1 MDGSLSPIPESL
13 QPDREW
19 TIGRVLLE
27 CVPAGT
33 SSAAFDPLSTMAL
46 SETDIQR
53 QQEIKQAEE
62 LLFSGRQELGFA
74 KGLFL
79 GDFVA
84 DWAMPYPRLSD
95 QQQAAVDNAVLELRQ
110 FLDQHLDSDAIDR
123 DADIPREVIDGLGR
137 VGVLGMTAPK
147 EVGGR
152 GFSQMQYCKVLEEIG
167 ARDASTAVFTNA
179 HHSIG
184 IRALLLFGTK
194 EQQEKWLPRLMN
206 GEQLAAFALTERE
219 AGSDAANVQMKATP
233 AEDGAAYIL
242 SGEKRYITNASIA
255 HVLTVMARTP
265 IPGKDKDAIT
275 AFLVTPD
282 MPGFEMLEPR
292 MAKLG
297 IRGTATGRFRLNNV
311 RVPKENI
318 LGPLGKGLRVALTVL
333 DFGRTTFGACCTGGA
348 KTCLRLAIEHAN
360 SRKQFNKTLG
370 NFDLVKKKIARMAAD
385 VYAMEA
391 MTQVTASLIDR
402 GLEDYM
408 VETAMLKVFTTERLW
423 DAVNDCFQIHG
434 GSAYFDDS
442 PLGRML
448 RDARI
453 NQIGEGSNEV
463 LTSFIA
469 LVGMRGPGMEFKEI
483 YDTMLKPS
491 RGLSKA
497 WDAGLKRLSAAVKVP
512 EVPVKNDQLR
522 SYASQLGRLV
532 WRFNLA
538 VDKALIAYREPV
550 MEMQLI
556 QERIAV
562 AAMELFATTCVLS
575 RWDSELSATSR
586 NGKEGIDHASADL
599 FVRRSL
605 RHIRDSLR
613 SLGDND
619 DRALLKT
626 ADAVL
631 ATRQADAH

>member
-1 MDGSLSPIPESL
+1 
-13 QPDREW
+13 
-19 TIGRVLLE
+19 
-27 CVPAGT
+27 
-33 SSAAFDPLSTMAL
+33 MAL
-46 SETDIQR
+46 SETEIQR
-53 QQEIKQAEE
+53 QKEIQQAEE

-79 GDFVA
+79 GNFVA

-95 QQQAAVDNAVLELRQ
+95 QQQADVDRAISELRV
-110 FLDQHLDSDAIDR
+110 FLDEHLDPAEIDR
-123 DADIPREVIDGLGR
+123 NADIPRHVIDGLGR
-137 VGVLGMTAPK
+137 VGILGMTAPK

-194 EQQEKWLPRLMN
+194 EQKEKWLPRLMN

-233 AEDGAAYIL
+233 TEDGSAYIL
-242 SGEKRYITNASIA
+242 NGEKRYITNAAIA
-255 HVLTVMARTP
+255 QVLTVMARTP
-265 IPGKDKDAIT
+265 VPGKKKDAIT

-282 MPGFEMLEPR
+282 MEGFEMIEPR

-333 DFGRTTFGACCTGGA
+333 DFGRTTFGACCTGA
-348 KTCLRLAIEHAN
+348 AQTCLRMSIAHAN
-360 SRKQFNKTLG
+360 SRKQFDKTLG
-370 NFDLVKKKIARMAAD
+370 NFDLVKKKVARIAAD

-483 YDTMLKPS
+483 YDTMLKPW
-491 RGLSKA
+491 RENGAKA
-497 WDAGLKRLSAAVKVP
+497 LGAGLKRLTAAMKVP
-512 EVPVKNDQLR
+512 EVPVRQERLK
-522 SYASQLGRLV
+522 SYASQLARLV
-532 WRFNLA
+532 WRFNFA

-550 MEMQLI
+550 MEMQLV
-556 QERIAV
+556 QERIAN
-562 AAMELFATTCVLS
+562 AAMELFAVTCVLS
-575 RWDSELSATSR
+575 RWDSELQTARHNGHTATT
-586 NGKEGIDHASADL
+586 EHAAADL
-599 FVRRSL
+599 FVRRGL
-605 RHIRDSLR
+605 RKIKAELR
-613 SLGDND
+613 GLNDND
-619 DRALLKT
+619 DVATLAT
-626 ADAVL
+626 ADSVL
-631 ATRQADAH
+631 GQAALAGHNGG

>member
-1 MDGSLSPIPESL
+1 
-13 QPDREW
+13 
-19 TIGRVLLE
+19 
-27 CVPAGT
+27 
-33 SSAAFDPLSTMAL
+33 MAL

-53 QQEIKQAEE
+53 QKEIQQAEE

-95 QQQAAVDNAVLELRQ
+95 AEQAEVDRAVAELRS
-110 FLDQHLDSDAIDR
+110 FLDEHLDPEAIDR
-123 DADIPREVIDGLGR
+123 QADIPREVIEGLGR

-167 ARDASTAVFTNA
+167 ARCASTAVFTNA

-194 EQQEKWLPRLMN
+194 EQKEKWLPKLMN

-219 AGSDAANVQMKATP
+219 AGSDAANVQMQAQP
-233 AEDGAAYIL
+233 SEDGAHFIL
-242 SGEKRYITNASIA
+242 NGEKRYITNASIA
-255 HVLTVMARTP
+255 QVLTVMARTP
-265 IPGKDKDAIT
+265 VPGKEGKTAVT

-282 MPGFEMLEPR
+282 MEGFEMIEPR
-292 MAKLG
+292 MPKLG

-348 KTCLRLAIEHAN
+348 KTCLRMSIEHAN
-360 SRKQFNKTLG
+360 SRKQFDKTLG
-370 NFDLVKKKIARMAAD
+370 NFDLVKKKIARTAAD

-408 VETAMLKVFTTERLW
+408 LETAMLKVFTTERLW

-483 YDTMLKPS
+483 YDTMVKPWRQD
-491 RGLSKA
+491 RGKA
-497 WDAGLKRLSAAVKVP
+497 WGAGLKRLSAAIKVP
-512 EVPVKNDQLR
+512 EVPVRHETLR
-522 SYASQLGRLV
+522 SYASQLARLV
-532 WRFNLA
+532 WRFSFA
-538 VDKALIAYREPV
+538 VNKALIAYREPV

-556 QERIAV
+556 QERIAN
-562 AAMELFATTCVLS
+562 AAMELFAVTCVLS
-575 RWDSELSATSR
+575 RWDSELQSVAR
-586 NGKEGIDHASADL
+586 NGKAATANHVAADL
-599 FVRRSL
+599 FVRRAFRKIKEAL
-605 RHIRDSLR
+605 RD
-613 SLGDND
+613 LGDND
-619 DRALLKT
+619 DPAILAT

-631 ATRQADAH
+631 GKNGAPDRNGS